1 MKPTQCVDGLCFE
14 IPRIK
19 KEIQVLINR
28 ASDLRDGEPVEKAML
43 QPVICDLSAARNHL
57 TEAER
62 ICKQILNM
70 KAGEKN
76 E

>member
-1 MKPTQCVDGLCFE
+1 MKPTQCASGLCYE
-14 IPRIK
+14 IPLIK

-28 ASDLRDGEPVEKAML
+28 ASDLRDGEPVKKAML

-62 ICKQILNM
+62 VCKQVLDL